1 MPVTKAIIPVAGWGT
16 RRLPITKVIDK
27 CMLPIGNRPIIDYV
41 VRDCIMAGITD
52 IYFVINQGNTQLQ
65 EYYSEN
71 ERLNQYLQYN
81 AQGSVLELAHPP
93 KEVNF
98 HYIEQDPN
106 DKYGT
111 AVPVAMAVPYLQK
124 GESALVT
131 LGDCFLYNTDN
142 LSEVLRLKQASPD
155 QTNALLAVE
164 VPRERASQ
172 YGVVQFD
179 ETTGMFEKIVEH
191 PSPEQLPS
199 TYISSGTFILNYDVL
214 LQVYNYCQIQLSG
227 EYQLIEP
234 INQYV
239 LDGGTVQVIPAQGE
253 FLDGGNVH
261 DWLYANQVV
270 LRAA

>member
-16 RRLPITKVIDK
+16 RRLPITKAIDK
-27 CMLPIGNRPIIDYV
+27 CMLPIGNRPVIDYV

-52 IYFVINQGNTQLQ
+52 IYFVISQGSTQLQ

-71 ERLNQYLQYN
+71 QRLNQYLQYN
-81 AQGSVLELAHPP
+81 APVAMQELAHPP

-124 GESALVT
+124 GESAMVA
-131 LGDCFLYNTDN
+131 LGDSFINMADRS
-142 LSEVLRLKQASPD
+142 SELFRLKQVTPQNENS
-155 QTNALLAVE
+155 LLVVE
-164 VPRERASQ
+164 VPRQQVSN

-179 ETTGMFEKIVEH
+179 ETTGAFERIVERPTVEQA
-191 PSPEQLPS
+191 PSN
-199 TYISSGTFILNYDVL
+199 YINTGTFILNYEL
-214 LQVYNYCQIQLSG
+214 LLNVYNYCQIQLSG

-239 LDGGTVQVIPAQGE
+239 LDGHTVQTVASQGE
-253 FLDGGNVH
+253 LLDAGNVH
-261 DWLYANQVV
+261 DWLHANQVI
-270 LRAA
+270 LGSS